1 MRYRNRKN
9 GNIIETECSLSG
21 KDWEALGT
29 AQAAVQEAVK
39 KELPKKERIPEF
51 DEDDDSDL
59 EEVAPVQQKAKGK
72 RR

>member
-1 MRYRNRKN
+1 MQYRNRKN
-9 GNIIETECSLSG
+9 GNIIKTECVLSG
-21 KDWEALGT
+21 KDWEALGSVPT
-29 AQAAVQEAVK
+29 QKVIKTEP
-39 KELPKKERIPEF
+39 PKKEVISEF